1 MCPAYL
7 RLRKGDKKKLVK
19 YRKND
24 YPFLVNYEACRD
36 CRSYFSSAM
45 FGICIVLIHVCMYV
59 FVSNMMIYN
68 GDIVLCQFSFIQCPI
83 VCYRDIPSLVEFT
96 YIISSTYLLCCIIV
110 FETLYNNL
118 LE

>member
-1 MCPAYL
+1 MYCT
-7 RLRKGDKKKLVK
+7 DT
-19 YRKND
+19 
-24 YPFLVNYEACRD
+24 
-36 CRSYFSSAM
+36 
-45 FGICIVLIHVCMYV
+45 CMYV

-110 FETLYNNL
+110 FETPCNFRIFVDYGTQMCKKNILYNSL

>member
-1 MCPAYL
+1 MYTTQLFSDIVFTTREILFYEIQFHEFMCPAYL
-7 RLRKGDKKKLVK
+7 RLSKGDKKKLVK

-68 GDIVLCQFSFIQCPI
+68 GYCIVSIFIYSMPHC
-83 VCYRDIPSLVEFT
+83 
-96 YIISSTYLLCCIIV
+96 LL
-110 FETLYNNL
+110 
-118 LE
+118 